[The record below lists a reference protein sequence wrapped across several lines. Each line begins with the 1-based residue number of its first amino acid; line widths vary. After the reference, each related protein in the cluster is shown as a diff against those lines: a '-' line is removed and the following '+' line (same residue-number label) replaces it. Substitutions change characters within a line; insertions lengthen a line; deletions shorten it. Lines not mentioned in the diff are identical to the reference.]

1 MENTTQAHQNAA
13 ATRPI
18 ETALEPHLKPMLTV
32 EQQIAHMKSKGIAF
46 KLVSEEEAAAHL
58 REKCQFFRIYA
69 YRKLFPKRIGG
80 PREGEYVKL
89 DFGHLKALSNLDRQ
103 LRDVLLAMTLDI
115 EYFSKVRLLAAAEI
129 QGEDG
134 YAIMR
139 AYRESASENQRSY
152 IDSELDRRE
161 HDPYVG
167 AIIRKYRHDMPM
179 WVFCES
185 MPLGA
190 FSSLVKFC
198 AERWTD
204 EELDD
209 IHYLLK
215 YVRST
220 RNATAHGGC
229 WVNGITDIDPRMR
242 PPATLVNALSS
253 TEIPRR
259 LRNKWLRGAR
269 MIQICVTLHLYGRIV
284 PPGSCRSDRV
294 RQLTCLFDIV
304 HSSHLPAENP
314 AVAALLFVERLTK
327 ATGLLL

>member
-115 EYFSKVRLLAAAEI
+115 EHFSKVRLLAAAEI

-220 RNATAHGGC
+220 RNATAHGAC
-229 WVNGITDIDPRMR
+229 
-242 PPATLVNALSS
+242 
-253 TEIPRR
+253 
-259 LRNKWLRGAR
+259 
-269 MIQICVTLHLYGRIV
+269 
-284 PPGSCRSDRV
+284 
-294 RQLTCLFDIV
+294 
-304 HSSHLPAENP
+304 
-314 AVAALLFVERLTK
+314 
-327 ATGLLL
+327 